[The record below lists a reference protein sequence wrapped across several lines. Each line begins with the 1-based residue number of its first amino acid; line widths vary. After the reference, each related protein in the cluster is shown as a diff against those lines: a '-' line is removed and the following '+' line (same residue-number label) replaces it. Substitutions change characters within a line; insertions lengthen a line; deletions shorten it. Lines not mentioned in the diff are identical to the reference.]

1 MINLVVYINKIIIKN
16 INLSSLINN
25 FLKEFTKIIVDNYI
39 NFLSD
44 YNQIR
49 LIKKSRNIIVIIITY
64 KLLY

>member
-1 MINLVVYINKIIIKN
+1 LINLVVYINKIIIKN